1 MGTLN
6 DWEQKDFLQ
15 EARQNPKLSKVLS
28 FPLVPSKMPAKNRTF
43 TVNVLNAV
51 ELYT

>member
-15 EARQNPKLSKVLS
+15 EARRNPKLSKVLS
-28 FPLVPSKMPAKNRTF
+28 FPLVPSKNRTF
-43 TVNVLNAV
+43 TVNILNAV